1 MTSDG
6 QEVAKRLRIGDPAN
20 TSEASVAELRR
31 ESLVPGVDPALVGTL
46 VGQLSEGVVV
56 HRATPF
62 SVSTT
67 FPVFCP
73 VSTYLVAST
82 TSSSGYVRSITGRY
96 LPASMS
102 SFT

>member
-1 MTSDG
+1 MGAPAGTPA
-6 QEVAKRLRIGDPAN
+6 VA
-20 TSEASVAELRR
+20 VAELRR
-31 ESLVPGVDPALVGTL
+31 EPLVPGLDEALVETL
-46 VGQLSEGVVV
+46 VGQLSKGVVV

-82 TSSSGYVRSITGRY
+82 MSSRGYVRSITGR
-96 LPASMS
+96 
-102 SFT
+102 

>member
-6 QEVAKRLRIGDPAN
+6 QEVTERRRIGAPVD
-20 TSEASVAELRR
+20 TSKAAVAELRR
-31 ESLVPGVDPALVGTL
+31 ESLVLGLDHALVETL
-46 VGQLSEGVVV
+46 VGQLSKSVVV
-56 HRATPF
+56 HRVTPF

-102 SFT
+102 PFT

>member
-6 QEVAKRLRIGDPAN
+6 QEVAEGLRIGDPAD
-20 TSEASVAELRR
+20 TSYTTVAELRR
-31 ESLVPGVDPALVGTL
+31 ESLVLGLDQALVETL
-46 VGQLSEGVVV
+46 VGQLSEGVAV

-82 TSSSGYVRSITGRY
+82 TSSSGKVRSITGRY

-102 SFT
+102 PFT

>member
-1 MTSDG
+1 MATGG
-6 QEVAKRLRIGDPAN
+6 QEVSEQRRIGAHAD
-20 TSEASVAELRR
+20 TSTTARSRHQ
-31 ESLVPGVDPALVGTL
+31 SLVPCLDDALVETL
-46 VGQLSEGVVV
+46 VGQMSKAVVV

-82 TSSSGYVRSITGRY
+82 TSSSRYVRSITGRY

-102 SFT
+102 RFT

>member
-1 MTSDG
+1 MTES
-6 QEVAKRLRIGDPAN
+6 RRIGAPAD
-20 TSEASVAELRR
+20 TSKAAVAELRR
-31 ESLVPGVDPALVGTL
+31 ESLVPGLDHALVETL
-46 VGQLSEGVVV
+46 VGQLSKGVVV

-102 SFT
+102 PFT

>member
-1 MTSDG
+1 MSDG
-6 QEVAKRLRIGDPAN
+6 QEVTEHRCIGAPAD
-20 TSEASVAELRR
+20 TSRASVTELQS
-31 ESLVPGVDPALVGTL
+31 ESLVLGLDHALMEPL
-46 VGQLSEGVVV
+46 VGQVSKGVVV

-67 FPVFCP
+67 FPVFWP

-102 SFT
+102 PFT

>member
-1 MTSDG
+1 VTADG
-6 QEVAKRLRIGDPAN
+6 YEVTERLRSGPAAI
-20 TSEASVAELRR
+20 TPEAAVAELRR
-31 ESLVPGVDPALVGTL
+31 ETLVPGLDHSLVETL
-46 VGQLSEGVVV
+46 VGQLSKRVVV

-96 LPASMS
+96 LPASIS
-102 SFT
+102 PLT

>member
-1 MTSDG
+1 MAAGG
-6 QEVAKRLRIGDPAN
+6 QEVAEQCRIESHAD
-20 TSEASVAELRR
+20 ASVTAVGELRR
-31 ESLVPGVDPALVGTL
+31 ESLVPGLDHALMETL
-46 VGQLSEGVVV
+46 VGQLSKGVLV

-82 TSSSGYVRSITGRY
+82 MSSSGYVRSITARY

-102 SFT
+102 PFT

>member
-1 MTSDG
+1 MAASRK
-6 QEVAKRLRIGDPAN
+6 EVAERRRSGAAAD
-20 TSEASVAELRR
+20 TSRAAVADLRR
-31 ESLVPGVDPALVGTL
+31 KSLVLGLDHAVMEALVS
-46 VGQLSEGVVV
+46 QLSNGVVV

-82 TSSSGYVRSITGRY
+82 TSSSG
-96 LPASMS
+96 
-102 SFT
+102 